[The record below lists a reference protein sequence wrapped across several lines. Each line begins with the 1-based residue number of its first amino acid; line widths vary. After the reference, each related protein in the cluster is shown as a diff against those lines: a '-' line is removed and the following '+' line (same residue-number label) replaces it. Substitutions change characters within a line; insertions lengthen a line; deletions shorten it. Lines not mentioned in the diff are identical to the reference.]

1 MSLFHVAEASRYI
14 PKPSLNESFLN
25 PVVVGDKLYLECV
38 ARATKGIK
46 FTIQWHPPP
55 TVKVSQIL

>member
-1 MSLFHVAEASRYI
+1 MSLFHVSEASSYI
-14 PKPSLNESFLN
+14 PKPSVNESYLN

-46 FTIQWHPPP
+46 FTIQWHLPE
-55 TVKVSQIL
+55 TVKVS